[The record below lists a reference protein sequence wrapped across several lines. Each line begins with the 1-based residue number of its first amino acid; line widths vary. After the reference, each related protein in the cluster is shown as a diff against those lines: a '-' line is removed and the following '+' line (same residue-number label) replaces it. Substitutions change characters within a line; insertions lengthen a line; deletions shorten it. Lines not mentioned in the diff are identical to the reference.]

1 MENKNIITLA
11 IETSCDETSVAV
23 LENGRWV
30 LSNIIS
36 SQIDIHK
43 RFGGVVPE
51 VASRKHIES
60 ISYVVKEALEAA
72 GKTFEDIDHV
82 GVTYG
87 PGLVG
92 ALLVG
97 LSYAKGLAFARGIPL
112 NGVNHI
118 EGHIYANF
126 IEDKD
131 LKPPFISLIVSGG
144 HSHLVYVKDY
154 GEYEVLGQTRD
165 DAAGEAFDKI
175 ARALDLGYP
184 GGPEIDR
191 LAQSGDPKA
200 LDFPRAYLEEGTYD
214 FSFSG
219 LKSAALNYINQQ
231 KMKKQE
237 IPLEDMAASYQQA
250 IIEVLVEKSIR
261 CAKEKNMDK
270 IVLAGGVAANKGLRE
285 MLKRRG
291 EEEGI
296 NVQYPS
302 LTLCTDNAAMIGSV
316 AYYQYLK
323 GETSPLNLNGVP
335 NLKIAKLKMAK

>member
-1 MENKNIITLA
+1 MENKKTITLA

-51 VASRKHIES
+51 VASRKHVES
-60 ISYVVKEALEAA
+60 ISYVVKEALEEA
-72 GKTFEDIDHV
+72 GKTFSDIDHV

-154 GEYEVLGQTRD
+154 GVYEVLGRTRD

-191 LAQSGDPKA
+191 LAQLGNPKA
-200 LDFPRAYLEEGTYD
+200 LDFPQAYLEEGTYD

-219 LKSAALNYINQQ
+219 LKSSALNYINQQ
-231 KMKKQE
+231 KMKKLE
-237 IPLEDMAASYQQA
+237 IPMEDMAASYQQA

-270 IVLAGGVAANKGLRE
+270 IVLAGGVAANKGLRAL
-285 MLKRRG
+285 LKKRG
-291 EEEGI
+291 GEEGI
-296 NVQYPS
+296 RVQYPS
-302 LTLCTDNAAMIGSV
+302 LTLCTDNAAMIGCV
-316 AYYQYLK
+316 AYYQYRK
-323 GETSPLNLNGVP
+323 GERSPLNLNGVP
-335 NLKIAKLKMAK
+335 NLKIVY